1 MTYLNELLLTLNE
14 QTGAFAPAGLPHG
27 EWKTARDGLTC
38 R

>member
-14 QTGAFAPAGLPHG
+14 QTGAFAPVGLPHG
-27 EWKTARDGLTC
+27 EWETAAARLPC